1 MKVCSTLKFG
11 LIVWLFASIAQAQ
24 SIDISKFYYRDYL
37 DFGQGYGAFNG
48 ENSGKA
54 NTSNG
59 TTLTGK
65 DGTQVS
71 VPNVP
76 NFSASSNYGSLTSV
90 GRGFAVTANHV
101 SSPESVP
108 ELTKWG
114 LSNYKIANQPISD
127 TSGEIYGTS
136 KPYGRDEKFL
146 RFDKYVVEG
155 QVDMLDIDNTT
166 SQTDKDSEKEKQ
178 NLERLKTELNNF
190 KHTDGNVYLYQAGS
204 GIIKLRGTMDY
215 QGQMNAAQNGETKGG
230 GFGTLDYETIQY
242 ADLVKCQNCAT
253 GDNRG
258 MVFNYKPDLN
268 FNNRITSGDSGSG
281 IYAFNQK
288 TNQWVLL
295 GVVSE
300 SYEHLGLN
308 NAKIS
313 FASNKDLQDYQSKFE
328 QTINLKM
335 TEPNLNKWML
345 SNTTL
350 EYGARGDTPKDSH
363 TLQNNKDIIFSGGG
377 KIEVQSGIY
386 RNNSGY
392 AGGFVFTAD
401 NSATS
406 TKPTRYIFTNKDD
419 KTANIFAGSGLDIG
433 QNVVVEWALR
443 NKSNDSLH
451 KIGKGELI
459 IKTNYTPTN
468 TSENLGTLKIGEGK
482 VTLDTTKKAF
492 ENIYI
497 TSGRGELALKA
508 GKAEALGAEKS
519 TNSASGANLANSYKL
534 AQENTNNMGFYFGTG
549 GGKFDLAGNSLVLN
563 TIAANDSKAIITNSN
578 ASVQSTLEI
587 QGFKYNNNGTKDSTQ
602 KADTII
608 HASFGDNTNG
618 ANGANLNLIYNG
630 DKTLTNRHSEG
641 ANATEES
648 KSNRLDSS
656 LSTKAQNDSTA
667 SNTTQTTKALQG
679 SGASLIFDGHINI
692 QGELKAKDG
701 NIVLQGHP
709 TTHATISDEKIRE
722 QIKNAESGTSAAM
735 PNYMDLSKPSTLNQ
749 PDWDSRNFTIGS
761 GINLTNA
768 TLTVGKAANL
778 NANITADSTSQIN
791 FGGRHFIDSKDGK
804 NVIGSG
810 FSYQQGVESGELNAD
825 ETYKD
830 SSYSGTIKANG
841 TAITSKFANF
851 APNLELKNGAKL
863 NATNLTLNTNSNL
876 NLSGN
881 STAEVGNLIFKGF
894 TNNDFASKFKLN
906 ETSTFSVTQALSFD
920 SSTFDLSNLSNAN
933 SGLKLPTEYNLYAFN
948 GSTITATNEFKNT
961 KENAEFML
969 DKSTFTAANG
979 VSFQSTNLNLNL
991 SNSSTMSINSFKS
1004 TGETSLIIKQGST
1017 LKTTGDMI
1025 FDKATIKLANDKS
1038 NLNANNLTLN
1048 EKSSIILD
1056 DKATLTLENALSS
1069 KDLTLTLKNE
1079 SKFNAKTLTASGVV
1093 NLQGDK
1099 NATLTLDTLTLD
1111 NAQANIN
1118 AKADI
1123 KNLTLNNTKET
1134 AIGENV
1140 SITTLTLKES
1150 TANLQNLNTNSL
1162 KSIDLKSNS
1171 NLYFNELNLNDF
1183 DKNGLNLMSDENSQ
1197 AHIKRLIYDAK
1208 NAQTNGTS
1216 KIPQSNLS
1224 VSELFKLD
1232 NVGKNLGKTQGTEQ
1246 DKLNKDLLTLEFSKN
1261 LELKNGASLDISFA
1275 EAVKKDS
1282 TDLIFDKDYKIFS
1295 ASTLTSSNLNIN
1307 FKNFNG
1313 TSFNETNFFA
1323 TGRLD
1328 NNAFFVQFVREN
1340 PRNFGNLN
1348 PHIKNP
1354 AHSPLLEILL
1364 QHNKNDTSIDK
1375 AVNMSDYTALNQR
1388 LAQID
1393 TSLKTIANADS
1404 AALKTLPLLQ
1414 KQEINARIQQ
1424 NHFTTA
1430 KFALAKITNPAQ
1442 KSDIVP
1448 TLLYLDENER
1458 QNRAWSGAS
1467 ASFFGNGS
1475 DKFSLQSVSI
1485 GYDRKL
1491 FGDEFLLGILASLTN
1506 TQLSSDETSLNPKIY
1521 TLALYSDALFKHGEL
1536 QNELSFSL
1544 LNGDKGFESEN
1555 GSYKSFYGFFES
1567 VYKVQTAF
1575 LPQSI
1580 KPIVLGR
1587 VNLRHFDEFST
1598 ATYKQ
1603 KADDDISVDL
1613 GVGVEWLWQKES
1625 GFYSASFVAERDIY
1639 HSQKERLMSLT
1650 GAQKFVAYETN
1661 EPSFAYQLYLA
1672 GLENFKN
1679 GIYLRYGLSGFVDS
1693 KAYKG
1698 FKADVQVGYRF

>member
-1 MKVCSTLKFG
+1 MKGRVCSVVLKFG
-11 LIVWLFASIAQAQ
+11 LIVWLFASVAQAQ

-101 SSPESVP
+101 SSPESQDD
-108 ELTKWG
+108 LRKWG
-114 LSNYKIANQPISD
+114 LSTYKIANQPIND
-127 TSGEIYGTS
+127 TNGDTIYGVS

-155 QVDMLDIDNTT
+155 QVDLLDIENTT
-166 SQTDKDSEKEKQ
+166 SQSDKDSSDKEKQ
-178 NLERLKTELNNF
+178 NLEKLKTELDNF

-204 GIIKLRGTMDY
+204 GIIKLRGTSDY
-215 QGQMNAAQNGETKGG
+215 QGQINGAQNGETKGG
-230 GFGTLDYETIQY
+230 GFGTLNETALQY
-242 ADLVKCQNCAT
+242 AELVKCENCAT

-258 MVFNYKPDLN
+258 MVFNYNPDSN

-281 IYAFNQK
+281 IYAYDK
-288 TNQWVLL
+288 TKNKWVLL
-295 GVVSE
+295 GVVSQT
-300 SYEHLGLN
+300 YEQLGQN
-308 NAKIS
+308 EAKIS
-313 FASNKDLQDYQSKFE
+313 FVSNKDLQDYQKNFE
-328 QTINLKM
+328 QNINLKM

-345 SNTTL
+345 NNTTL
-350 EYGARGDTPKDSH
+350 EYDARGDTPNGYH
-363 TLQNNKDIIFSGGG
+363 ALQNNKDIIFSGGG
-377 KIEVQSGIY
+377 TIEVQANIY
-386 RNNSGY
+386 RNISGY

-401 NSATS
+401 SSATS
-406 TKPTRYIFTNKDD
+406 AKPTRYIFTNKDN
-419 KTANIFAGSGLDIG
+419 KANIFIGSGLDIG
-433 QNVVVEWALR
+433 QNVVVEWALGTQ
-443 NKSNDSLH
+443 NGDSLH

-459 IKTNYTPTN
+459 IKTQNVDSTK
-468 TSENLGTLKIGEGK
+468 LGTLKIGEGK
-482 VTLDTTKKAF
+482 VTLDTTTKAF
-492 ENIYI
+492 DNIYI

-508 GKAEALGAEKS
+508 GKAEALGAEKNGV
-519 TNSASGANLANSYKL
+519 NSVSGTTSANSYKL
-534 AQENTNNMGFYFGTG
+534 AQDSTDKMGFYFGTG
-549 GGKFDLAGNSLVLN
+549 GGKLDLAGNSLVLN
-563 TIAANDSKAIITNSN
+563 TIAANDSKAIITNSD
-578 ASVQSTLEI
+578 ASTQSTLEI
-587 QGFKYNNNGTKDSTQ
+587 QGLGYGTNGTKTSA

-608 HASFGDNTNG
+608 HASFGEISPSP
-618 ANGANLNLIYNG
+618 AEG
-630 DKTLTNRHSEG
+630 DKG
-641 ANATEES
+641 GG
-648 KSNRLDSS
+648 
-656 LSTKAQNDSTA
+656 
-667 SNTTQTTKALQG
+667 SNTQNSGQANINIKYSGNRTTQNVQNPTLPLAPSAREGESQ
-679 SGASLIFDGHINI
+679 SASLIFDGHINI
-692 QGELKAKDG
+692 KGKLEATNG

-709 TTHATISDEKIRE
+709 TTHATISDKSIRDKI
-722 QIKNAESGTSAAM
+722 QNAEKGTSAAM
-735 PNYMDLSKPSTLNQ
+735 PNYMDLSKPSNLQQ

-761 GINLTNA
+761 GITLTNT
-768 TLTVGKAANL
+768 TLTVGKAAHL
-778 NANITADSTSQIN
+778 KADINADKDSQIN

-810 FSYQQGVESGELNAD
+810 FSYQQGVTSDELKDES
-825 ETYKD
+825 YKD
-830 SSYSGTIKANG
+830 SSYSGTIKAIG
-841 TAITSKFANF
+841 TTITSKFMNF
-851 APNLELKNGAKL
+851 APNLELKSGAKL
-863 NATNLTLNTNSNL
+863 NAKHLTLTQSSTMNLT
-876 NLSGN
+876 N
-881 STAEVGNLIFKGF
+881 STAKVENLIFKGF
-894 TNNDFASKFKLN
+894 QNGNDFSNKFTLDG
-906 ETSTFSVTQALSFD
+906 TSTFSVTQALSFD
-920 SSTFDLSNLSNAN
+920 NSTFDLKNLSNTKT
-933 SGLKLPTEYNLYAFN
+933 GLTLPTEYNLYAFN
-948 GSTITATNEFKNT
+948 GSKITATNEFKNT
-961 KENAEFML
+961 KDNAEFVL
-969 DKSTFTAANG
+969 DGQSTTFNATNAVSFKSAKMSVQNEAEFTADSLKFDAKSTIDLTNSAKFTLTKDL
-979 VSFQSTNLNLNL
+979 QTQDLNLNL
-991 SNSSTMSINSFKS
+991 LNSSTMSAKS
-1004 TGETSLIIKQGST
+1004 LTSNGAST
-1017 LKTTGDMI
+1017 I
-1025 FDKATIKLANDKS
+1025 
-1038 NLNANNLTLN
+1038 NLNNKAELTLTD
-1048 EKSSIILD
+1048 IL
-1056 DKATLTLENALSS
+1056 TS

-1079 SKFNAKTLTASGVV
+1079 SKFTANTLTASGVV
-1093 NLQGDK
+1093 KLQGDK

-1111 NAQANIN
+1111 NAQANIS

-1140 SITTLTLKES
+1140 SITTLNLNQS
-1150 TANLQNLNTNSL
+1150 NANLKLLNGQIPKTINLNTQSNLYLNELNLNTNSITL
-1162 KSIDLKSNS
+1162 T
-1171 NLYFNELNLNDF
+1171 
-1183 DKNGLNLMSDENSQ
+1183 SDDSSK
-1197 AHIKRLIYDAK
+1197 AHIQRLIYDAK
-1208 NAQTNGTS
+1208 STQNGAKTA
-1216 KIPQSNLS
+1216 PQSNLS

-1232 NVGKNLGKTQGTEQ
+1232 NVGTNLGTNSEQ
-1246 DKLNKDLLTLEFSKN
+1246 DRLNKDLLALEFGKTLTLQSSATLEVN
-1261 LELKNGASLDISFA
+1261 FA
-1275 EAVKKDS
+1275 E
-1282 TDLIFDKDYKIFS
+1282 LIKHNNSNLQFDKSYTIFS
-1295 ASTLTSSNLNIN
+1295 AKDLSYNDFSNIKLN
-1307 FKNFNG
+1307 FFGTNG
-1313 TSFNETNFFA
+1313 DKLFA
-1323 TGRLD
+1323 TGKFQD
-1328 NNAFFVQFVREN
+1328 NAFLVEFRRDD

-1354 AHSPLLEILL
+1354 AHLPLLEILL
-1364 QHNKNDTSIDK
+1364 QHNKNDESIEK
-1375 AVNMSDYTALNQR
+1375 VVNSGDYTALNQR

-1404 AALKTLPLLQ
+1404 AALKTLSLLQ

-1424 NHFTTA
+1424 NRFTTA

-1458 QNRAWSGAS
+1458 QNRVWSGAS

-1521 TLALYSDALFKHGEL
+1521 TLALYSDALFRQGEL

-1567 VYKVQTAF
+1567 IYKVQTAF

-1613 GVGVEWLWQKES
+1613 GVGVEWLWQRES

-1672 GLENFKN
+1672 GLESFKN

>member
-1 MKVCSTLKFG
+1 MKGRVCSVVLKFG
-11 LIVWLFASIAQAQ
+11 LIVWLFASVAQAQ

-101 SSPESVP
+101 SSPESQDD
-108 ELTKWG
+108 LRKWG
-114 LSNYKIANQPISD
+114 LSTYKIANQPIND
-127 TSGEIYGTS
+127 TNGDTIYGVS

-155 QVDMLDIDNTT
+155 QVDLLDIENTT
-166 SQTDKDSEKEKQ
+166 SQSDKDSSDKEKQ
-178 NLERLKTELNNF
+178 NLEKLKTELDNF

-204 GIIKLRGTMDY
+204 GIIKLRGTSDY
-215 QGQMNAAQNGETKGG
+215 QGQINGAQNGETKGG
-230 GFGTLDYETIQY
+230 GFGTLNETALQY
-242 ADLVKCQNCAT
+242 AELVKCENCAT

-258 MVFNYKPDLN
+258 MVFNYNPDSN

-281 IYAFNQK
+281 IYAYDK
-288 TNQWVLL
+288 TKNKWVLL
-295 GVVSE
+295 GVVSQT
-300 SYEHLGLN
+300 YEQLGQN
-308 NAKIS
+308 EAKIS
-313 FASNKDLQDYQSKFE
+313 FVSNKDLQDYQKNFE
-328 QTINLKM
+328 QNINLKM

-345 SNTTL
+345 NNTTL
-350 EYGARGDTPKDSH
+350 EYDARGDTPNGYH
-363 TLQNNKDIIFSGGG
+363 ALQNNKDIIFSGGG
-377 KIEVQSGIY
+377 TIEVQANIY
-386 RNNSGY
+386 RNISGY

-401 NSATS
+401 SSATS
-406 TKPTRYIFTNKDD
+406 AKPTRYIFTNKDN
-419 KTANIFAGSGLDIG
+419 KANIFIGSGLDIG
-433 QNVVVEWALR
+433 QNVVVEWALGTQ
-443 NKSNDSLH
+443 NGDSLH

-459 IKTNYTPTN
+459 IKTQNVDSTK
-468 TSENLGTLKIGEGK
+468 LGTLKIGEGK
-482 VTLDTTKKAF
+482 VTLDTTTKAF
-492 ENIYI
+492 DNIYI

-508 GKAEALGAEKS
+508 GKAEALGAEKNGV
-519 TNSASGANLANSYKL
+519 NSVSGTTSANSYKL
-534 AQENTNNMGFYFGTG
+534 AQDSTDKMGFYFGTG
-549 GGKFDLAGNSLVLN
+549 GGKLDLAGNSLVLN
-563 TIAANDSKAIITNSN
+563 TIAANDSKAIITNSD
-578 ASVQSTLEI
+578 ASTQSTLEI
-587 QGFKYNNNGTKDSTQ
+587 QGLGYGTNGTKTSA

-608 HASFGDNTNG
+608 HASFGEISPSP
-618 ANGANLNLIYNG
+618 AEG
-630 DKTLTNRHSEG
+630 DKG
-641 ANATEES
+641 GG
-648 KSNRLDSS
+648 
-656 LSTKAQNDSTA
+656 
-667 SNTTQTTKALQG
+667 SNTQNSGQANINIKYSGNRTTQNVQNPTLPLAPSAREGESQ
-679 SGASLIFDGHINI
+679 SASLIFDGHINI
-692 QGELKAKDG
+692 QGELKAENG

-709 TTHATISDEKIRE
+709 TTHATISDKSIRDKI
-722 QIKNAESGTSAAM
+722 QSAENGTQKGM

-761 GINLTNA
+761 GITLANA

-778 NANITADSTSQIN
+778 TADITADNTSQIN
-791 FGGRHFIDSKDGK
+791 FGGKHFIDERDGT
-804 NVIGSG
+804 NVRGSG
-810 FSYQQGVESGELNAD
+810 FSYYQLVTSGELGDN
-825 ETYKD
+825 ELYKD
-830 SSYSGTIKANG
+830 SSYSGTIKAEG
-841 TAITSKFANF
+841 TKITSKFMNF
-851 APNLELKNGAKL
+851 APNLTLTNGANLDAKY
-863 NATNLTLNTNSNL
+863 LTLTQSSTMNFTDSSATIDNL
-876 NLSGN
+876 VFQGVSDLNKITL
-881 STAEVGNLIFKGF
+881 KG
-894 TNNDFASKFKLN
+894 TSKFEVK
-906 ETSTFSVTQALSFD
+906 ESFTFYN
-920 SSTFDLSNLSNAN
+920 STFDLDTLKTTTINNLT
-933 SGLKLPTEYNLYAFN
+933 LPTEYNLYAFN
-948 GSTITATNEFKNT
+948 GSKITATNEFKNT
-961 KENAEFML
+961 KDNAEFVL
-969 DKSTFTAANG
+969 DGQSTTFNATNAVSFKSAKMSVQNEAEFTADSLKFDAKSTIDLTNSAKFTLTKDL
-979 VSFQSTNLNLNL
+979 QTQDLNLNL
-991 SNSSTMSINSFKS
+991 LNSSTMSAKLLTSNGAS
-1004 TGETSLIIKQGST
+1004 TI
-1017 LKTTGDMI
+1017 
-1025 FDKATIKLANDKS
+1025 
-1038 NLNANNLTLN
+1038 NLNNKAELTLTD
-1048 EKSSIILD
+1048 IL
-1056 DKATLTLENALSS
+1056 TS

-1079 SKFNAKTLTASGVV
+1079 SKFTANTLTASGVV
-1093 NLQGDK
+1093 KLQGDK

-1111 NAQANIN
+1111 NAQANIS

-1140 SITTLTLKES
+1140 SITTLNLNQS
-1150 TANLQNLNTNSL
+1150 NANLKLLNGQIPKTINLNTQSNLYLNELNLNTNSITL
-1162 KSIDLKSNS
+1162 T
-1171 NLYFNELNLNDF
+1171 
-1183 DKNGLNLMSDENSQ
+1183 SDDSSK
-1197 AHIKRLIYDAK
+1197 AHIQRLIYDAK
-1208 NAQTNGTS
+1208 STQNGAKTA
-1216 KIPQSNLS
+1216 PQSNLS

-1232 NVGKNLGKTQGTEQ
+1232 NVGTNLGTNSEQ
-1246 DKLNKDLLTLEFSKN
+1246 DRLNKDLLALEFGKTLTLQSSATLEVN
-1261 LELKNGASLDISFA
+1261 FA
-1275 EAVKKDS
+1275 E
-1282 TDLIFDKDYKIFS
+1282 LIKHNNSNLQFDKSYTIFS
-1295 ASTLTSSNLNIN
+1295 AKDLSYNDFSNIKLN
-1307 FKNFNG
+1307 FFGTNG
-1313 TSFNETNFFA
+1313 DKLFA
-1323 TGRLD
+1323 TGKFQD
-1328 NNAFFVQFVREN
+1328 NAFLVEFRRDD

-1354 AHSPLLEILL
+1354 AHLPLLEILL
-1364 QHNKNDTSIDK
+1364 QHNKNDESIEK
-1375 AVNMSDYTALNQR
+1375 VVNSGDYTALNQR

-1404 AALKTLPLLQ
+1404 AALKTLSLLQ

-1424 NHFTTA
+1424 NRFTTA

-1458 QNRAWSGAS
+1458 QNRVWSGAS

-1521 TLALYSDALFKHGEL
+1521 TLALYSDALFRQGEL

-1613 GVGVEWLWQKES
+1613 GVGVEWLWQRES

-1672 GLENFKN
+1672 GLESFKN

>member
-11 LIVWLFASIAQAQ
+11 LIVWLFASVAQAQ

-37 DFGQGYGAFNG
+37 DFGQNKGAFSGNG
-48 ENSGKA
+48 S
-54 NTSNG
+54 
-59 TTLTGK
+59 TTITGK
-65 DGTQVS
+65 DGTKFTIPQT
-71 VPNVP
+71 P
-76 NFSASSNYGSLTSV
+76 NFSASSNNGNLAAV

-101 SSPESVP
+101 VNFTPDYDTRGTYRTFGLTSYTIAKENAGEDIIYSV
-108 ELTKWG
+108 
-114 LSNYKIANQPISD
+114 
-127 TSGEIYGTS
+127 S
-136 KPYGRDEKFL
+136 KPYGRDEKFT

-155 QVDMLDIDNTT
+155 QVDMLDFTNSIDKADTA
-166 SQTDKDSEKEKQ
+166 KESE
-178 NLERLKTELNNF
+178 NINNF
-190 KHTDGNVYLYQAGS
+190 KNELKNFTDSEGNVYLYQAGS
-204 GIIKLRGTMDY
+204 GIITLRNGYDTLDSSIKR
-215 QGQMNAAQNGETKGG
+215 NENGETKGG
-230 GFGTLDYETIQY
+230 GFGTLKQESIAYEK
-242 ADLVKCQNCAT
+242 LVHCPSKEGCS
-253 GDNRG
+253 NRDVYG
-258 MVFNYKPDLN
+258 MYFNYIPNSD

-281 IYAFNQK
+281 IYAYDK
-288 TNQWVLL
+288 TNKKWVLL
-295 GVVSE
+295 GVTSQSQDGKNMAYV
-300 SYEHLGLN
+300 
-308 NAKIS
+308 A
-313 FASNKDLQDYQSKFE
+313 AVSNKDLQDYQKNFE
-328 QTINLKM
+328 QKINLKM

-345 SNTTL
+345 GNTTL
-350 EYGARGDTPKDSH
+350 EYDKRGDTPNGYH

-563 TIAANDSKAIITNSN
+563 TIAANDSKAIITNSSGTAVN
-578 ASVQSTLEI
+578 LEI
-587 QGFKYNNNGTKDSTQ
+587 EGLGYDTNGKKMTN

-608 HASFGDNTNG
+608 HASFGEISPSP
-618 ANGANLNLIYNG
+618 AEG
-630 DKTLTNRHSEG
+630 DKGGGL
-641 ANATEES
+641 
-648 KSNRLDSS
+648 
-656 LSTKAQNDSTA
+656 KAQNSGQA
-667 SNTTQTTKALQG
+667 NINIKYSGNRTTQNVQNPTLPLTPSAREGESQ
-679 SGASLIFDGHINI
+679 SASLIFDGHINI
-692 QGELKAKDG
+692 KGKLEAKDG

-709 TTHATISDEKIRE
+709 TTHATISEASIRDK
-722 QIKNAESGTSAAM
+722 IKNAESGTSAAM
-735 PNYMDLSKPSTLNQ
+735 PNYMDLSKPSNLNQ
-749 PDWDSRNFTIGS
+749 PDWDSRNFNIKQ
-761 GINLTNA
+761 GISLTNA
-768 TLTVGKAANL
+768 TLMVGKAANVTADI
-778 NANITADSTSQIN
+778 NADSTSQIN

-810 FSYQQGVESGELNAD
+810 FSYQQGVTSDELKDES
-825 ETYKD
+825 YKD
-830 SSYSGTIKANG
+830 SSYNGTIKADG
-841 TAITSKFANF
+841 TKITSKFMNF
-851 APNLELKNGAKL
+851 APNLTLTNGANLDAKYL
-863 NATNLTLNTNSNL
+863 TLTQSSTMNLTK
-876 NLSGN
+876 
-881 STAEVGNLIFKGF
+881 STAKVENLIFKDF
-894 TNNDFASKFKLN
+894 TNDNFTSKFTLEN
-906 ETSTFSVTQALSFD
+906 GSTFSVTQALSFD
-920 SSTFDLSNLSNAN
+920 KSTFNLDN
-933 SGLKLPTEYNLYAFN
+933 LKTTNNITLPQEYNLYAFN
-948 GSTITATNEFKNT
+948 GSKITATNEFKNT
-961 KENAEFML
+961 KENAEFVL
-969 DKSTFTAANG
+969 DNKSTFNATNA
-979 VSFQSTNLNLNL
+979 VSFQSAKMSVQNEAKFTANNLKFDAKSTIDLTNNAKFELTNGLETQGLNLNL
-991 SNSSTMSINSFKS
+991 LNSSTLNAKTLTSNGAS
-1004 TGETSLIIKQGST
+1004 TI
-1017 LKTTGDMI
+1017 
-1025 FDKATIKLANDKS
+1025 
-1038 NLNANNLTLN
+1038 NLNNKAELTLTDIFTSEN
-1048 EKSSIILD
+1048 L
-1056 DKATLTLENALSS
+1056 TLTLEN
-1069 KDLTLTLKNE
+1069 E
-1079 SKFNAKTLTASGVV
+1079 SKFTANTLNASGVV

-1099 NATLTLDTLTLD
+1099 NATLNLTTLNLNQASTANLNGVTSTIGTLNLTKTS
-1111 NAQANIN
+1111 QAN
-1118 AKADI
+1118 
-1123 KNLTLNNTKET
+1123 
-1134 AIGENV
+1134 IGENV

-1150 TANLQNLNTNSL
+1150 TANLQ
-1162 KSIDLKSNS
+1162 DLKTNLPQSITLNEKS
-1171 NLYFNELNLNDF
+1171 NLYFNELNLNT
-1183 DKNGLNLMSDENSQ
+1183 KSLTLTSDDSSK
-1197 AHIKRLIYDAK
+1197 AHIKNLIYDA
-1208 NAQTNGTS
+1208 TNGT
-1216 KIPQSNLS
+1216 KTAPNSNLA
-1224 VSELFKLD
+1224 VSEKFELK
-1232 NVGKNLGKTQGTEQ
+1232 NVGYNLGQNTQGAPSTPNAE
-1246 DKLNKDLLTLEFSKN
+1246 KDLFTLEFSKN
-1261 LELKNGASLDISFA
+1261 FTLESSATLEVNFA
-1275 EAVKKDS
+1275 E
-1282 TDLIFDKDYKIFS
+1282 LIKENNNKLKFGDYYTIFS
-1295 ASTLTSSNLNIN
+1295 AKTLACNGNISLNFAQGTNL
-1307 FKNFNG
+1307 FAEGFCDSGKN
-1313 TSFNETNFFA
+1313 SFLVKF
-1323 TGRLD
+1323 RRD
-1328 NNAFFVQFVREN
+1328 D

-1348 PHIKNP
+1348 PHIKNS
-1354 AHSPLLEILL
+1354 AHLPLLEILL
-1364 QHNKNDTSIDK
+1364 QHNKNDESIEK
-1375 AVNMSDYTALNQR
+1375 VVNSGDYSALNQR

-1404 AALKTLPLLQ
+1404 GALKTLPLLQ

-1424 NHFTTA
+1424 NRFTTA

-1521 TLALYSDALFKHGEL
+1521 TLALYSDALFRQGEL

>member
-37 DFGQGYGAFNG
+37 DFGQNKGAFSGNG
-48 ENSGKA
+48 S
-54 NTSNG
+54 
-59 TTLTGK
+59 TTITGK
-65 DGTQVS
+65 DGAQVS

-166 SQTDKDSEKEKQ
+166 SQNDKDSEKEKQ
-178 NLERLKTELNNF
+178 NLEKLKTELKNF

-204 GIIKLRGTMDY
+204 GIIKLRGTSDY
-215 QGQMNAAQNGETKGG
+215 QGQINAAQNGETKGG
-230 GFGTLDYETIQY
+230 GFGTLDYGAIQY

-258 MVFNYKPDLN
+258 MVFNYKPDSN

-308 NAKIS
+308 DAKIS

-335 TEPNLNKWML
+335 TEPNAIKWILNG
-345 SNTTL
+345 TTL
-350 EYGARGDTPKDSH
+350 KFESRGDTPKQTH

-377 KIEVQSGIY
+377 TIEVQSGIY

-392 AGGFVFTAD
+392 AGGFVFEAE
-401 NSATS
+401 NSAS
-406 TKPTRYIFTNKDD
+406 AKNPTKYIFTNKDD
-419 KTANIFAGSGLDIG
+419 KTANIFAGSGLDIE

-459 IKTNYTPTN
+459 VKTNYTPD
-468 TSENLGTLKIGEGK
+468 TSKNENLGTLKIGEGK
-482 VTLDTTKKAF
+482 VTLDTTTKAF

-508 GKAEALGAEKS
+508 GKAQALGAEINGA
-519 TNSASGANLANSYKL
+519 NSANGANSYTLSQNKNS
-534 AQENTNNMGFYFGTG
+534 EMGFYFGTG

-563 TIAANDSKAIITNSN
+563 TIAANDSKAIITNSD
-578 ASVQSTLEI
+578 ASTQSTLEI
-587 QGFKYNNNGTKDSTQ
+587 QGFGYTNNAKTDK

-608 HASFGDNTNG
+608 HASFGEISPSL
-618 ANGANLNLIYNG
+618 AEG
-630 DKTLTNRHSEG
+630 DKGGGSNTQNSGQANINIKYSGNRTTQNVQ
-641 ANATEES
+641 NATLPLAPSAREGES
-648 KSNRLDSS
+648 QS
-656 LSTKAQNDSTA
+656 
-667 SNTTQTTKALQG
+667 
-679 SGASLIFDGHINI
+679 ASLIFDGHINI
-692 QGELKAKDG
+692 QGALEATNG

-709 TTHATISDEKIRE
+709 TTHATISDDKIRE
-722 QIKNAESGTSAAM
+722 QIQNAEKGTSAAM
-735 PNYMDLSKPSTLNQ
+735 PDYMDLSKPSTLNQ
-749 PDWDSRNFTIGS
+749 PDWDSRNFTIGG

-778 NANITADSTSQIN
+778 KADINADSTSQIN

-810 FSYQQGVESGELNAD
+810 FSYQQGVESGELLG

-830 SSYSGTIKANG
+830 SSYNGTIKADG
-841 TAITSKFANF
+841 TKITSQFFNF
-851 APNLELKNGAKL
+851 TPNLELSNNASLK
-863 NATNLTLNTNSNL
+863 ATNLTLNSTNTL
-876 NLSGN
+876 NLSEN
-881 STAEVGNLIFKGF
+881 SSATIDNLIFKGVSDLSKIKL
-894 TNNDFASKFKLN
+894 NDSSKFEVK
-906 ETSTFSVTQALSFD
+906 ESFTFD
-920 SSTFDLSNLSNAN
+920 KSTFDLSKLS
-933 SGLKLPTEYNLYAFN
+933 STTSLKLPTEYNLYAFN
-948 GSTITATNEFKNT
+948 GSKITATNFTNS
-961 KENAEFML
+961 KENAQFIVQN
-969 DKSTFTAANG
+969 SSFTADKITFEKNAFMTLDNKGTLTLTNG
-979 VSFQSTNLNLNL
+979 LQSANLNLNL
-991 SNSSTMSINSFKS
+991 SNSSTF
-1004 TGETSLIIKQGST
+1004 
-1017 LKTTGDMI
+1017 TGDIVSTEKMNLNL
-1025 FDKATIKLANDKS
+1025 DKASKLNAKSLTSKGASTINLNDK
-1038 NLNANNLTLN
+1038 AELTLTD
-1048 EKSSIILD
+1048 IL
-1056 DKATLTLENALSS
+1056 TS
-1069 KDLTLTLKNE
+1069 KDLTLTLENE
-1079 SKFNAKTLTASGVV
+1079 SKFTAKTLTASGIV
-1093 NLQGDK
+1093 NLKGDK
-1099 NATLTLDTLTLD
+1099 NATLALETLNLDGVSTANLGGVTSTIGTLNLTKTS
-1111 NAQANIN
+1111 QAN
-1118 AKADI
+1118 
-1123 KNLTLNNTKET
+1123 
-1134 AIGENV
+1134 IGENV
-1140 SITTLTLKES
+1140 SITTLKLTDS
-1150 TANLQNLNTNSL
+1150 TANLQNLNTNL
-1162 KSIDLKSNS
+1162 PQSITLNEKS
-1171 NLYFNELNLNDF
+1171 NLYFNELNLNTS
-1183 DKNGLNLMSDENSQ
+1183 NITLTSDTTSQ
-1197 AHIKRLIYDAK
+1197 AHIKRLIYDTTK
-1208 NAQTNGTS
+1208 AQANGTS

-1232 NVGKNLGKTQGTEQ
+1232 NVGKNLGTTTGTEQ

-1261 LELKNGASLDISFA
+1261 LELKNGAKLEVSFA
-1275 EAVKKDS
+1275 DIVKKDNDS
-1282 TDLIFDKDYKIFS
+1282 LQFNQNYTIFT
-1295 ASTLTSSNLNIN
+1295 ATSLFYDENLDIKLNLA
-1307 FKNFNG
+1307 G
-1313 TSFNETNFFA
+1313 SESNFFA
-1323 TGRLD
+1323 TGKFQD
-1328 NNAFFVQFVREN
+1328 NAFLVEFRRDD

-1364 QHNKNDTSIDK
+1364 QHNKNDESIDK
-1375 AVNMSDYTALNQR
+1375 AVNMSDYSALNQR

-1424 NHFTTA
+1424 NRFTTA

-1458 QNRAWSGAS
+1458 QNRVWSGAS

-1521 TLALYSDALFKHGEL
+1521 TLALYSDALFRHGEL

>member
-11 LIVWLFASIAQAQ
+11 LIVLLFASVAQAQ

-37 DFGQGYGAFNG
+37 DFGQNKGAFSGNG
-48 ENSGKA
+48 S
-54 NTSNG
+54 
-59 TTLTGK
+59 TTITGK

-146 RFDKYVVEG
+146 RFDKYIVEG
-155 QVDMLDIDNTT
+155 QVDMLDIENTT
-166 SQTDKDSEKEKQ
+166 SQSDKDGEKERQ

-204 GIIKLRGTMDY
+204 GIIKLRGTSDY

-230 GFGTLDYETIQY
+230 GFGTLDYGAIQY

-258 MVFNYKPDLN
+258 MVFNYKPDSN

-308 NAKIS
+308 DAKIS

-335 TEPNLNKWML
+335 TEPNAIKWILNG
-345 SNTTL
+345 TTL
-350 EYGARGDTPKDSH
+350 KFESRGDTPKDSH
-363 TLQNNKDIIFSGGG
+363 TLQNNKDIIFKGGG
-377 KIEVQSGIY
+377 TIEVQSGIY

-406 TKPTRYIFTNKDD
+406 ANPTRYIFTNKDD
-419 KTANIFAGSGLDIG
+419 KANIFAGSGLDIG
-433 QNVVVEWALR
+433 QNVLVEWALR

-459 IKTNYTPTN
+459 VKTDYTPDIN
-468 TSENLGTLKIGEGK
+468 KNENLGTLKIGEGK
-482 VTLDTTKKAF
+482 VTLDTNKKAF
-492 ENIYI
+492 DNIYI
-497 TSGRGELALKA
+497 TSGRGELALKQ
-508 GKAEALGAEKS
+508 AEALGATKNA
-519 TNSASGANLANSYKL
+519 NSASSTTLANSYTL
-534 AQENTNNMGFYFGTG
+534 AQESTDKMGFYFGKG

-563 TIAANDSKAIITNSN
+563 TIAANDSKAIITNS
-578 ASVQSTLEI
+578 STGEAVNLEI
-587 QGFKYNNNGTKDSTQ
+587 EGFGYGADNKKTTN

-608 HASFGDNTNG
+608 HASIGDNT
-618 ANGANLNLIYNG
+618 NGANLNLIYNG
-630 DKTLTNRHSEG
+630 NKTAVNSH
-641 ANATEES
+641 
-648 KSNRLDSS
+648 SS

-667 SNTTQTTKALQG
+667 S
-679 SGASLIFDGHINI
+679 LIFDGHINI
-692 QGELKAKDG
+692 KGELKAENA

-709 TTHATISDEKIRE
+709 TTHATISDTTIANKV
-722 QIKNAESGTSAAM
+722 QSAESGTSAAM

-749 PDWDSRNFTIGS
+749 PDWDNRTFKFGNIDLKSS
-761 GINLTNA
+761 NLTLGRNSY
-768 TLTVGKAANL
+768 LESD
-778 NANITADSTSQIN
+778 ITADSSSTIK
-791 FGGRHFIDSKDGK
+791 FGGSVKHFIDNKDGK
-804 NVIGSG
+804 NVTGSG
-810 FSYQQGVESGELNAD
+810 FSYQQEVKSGDLSGEALKGAN
-825 ETYKD
+825 ETISYKGKITATG
-830 SSYSGTIKANG
+830 GTIESHILNFNAN
-841 TAITSKFANF
+841 
-851 APNLELKNGAKL
+851 LDLKNGAKL

-881 STAEVGNLIFKGF
+881 STAEVENLIFQGF
-894 TNNDFASKFKLN
+894 QNGDNFSNKFQL
-906 ETSTFSVTQALSFD
+906 ESGSTFSVTQALSFD
-920 SSTFDLSNLSNAN
+920 KSTFDLSKLSSTA
-933 SGLKLPTEYNLYAFN
+933 SLTLPTAYNLYAFN
-948 GSTITATNEFKNT
+948 GSQITAKDFQNT
-961 KENAEFML
+961 KGNAKFML
-969 DKSTFTAANG
+969 DNSTFTADKITFEKNAFMALDNKG
-979 VSFQSTNLNLNL
+979 KLTLTGDLQTQSLNLNL
-991 SNSSTMSINSFKS
+991 LNSSTLNAKTLTS
-1004 TGETSLIIKQGST
+1004 TGAST
-1017 LKTTGDMI
+1017 INLN
-1025 FDKATIKLANDKS
+1025 DKAE
-1038 NLNANNLTLN
+1038 LTLM
-1048 EKSSIILD
+1048 EIL
-1056 DKATLTLENALSS
+1056 TS
-1069 KDLTLTLKNE
+1069 KDLTLTLSNA
-1079 SKFNAKTLTASGVV
+1079 SKFTAQTLTASGIV
-1093 NLQGDK
+1093 NLKGDK
-1099 NATLTLDTLTLD
+1099 NATLNLTTLNLNQASTANLNGVTSTIGTLNLTKTS
-1111 NAQANIN
+1111 QAN
-1118 AKADI
+1118 
-1123 KNLTLNNTKET
+1123 
-1134 AIGENV
+1134 IGENV
-1140 SITTLTLKES
+1140 SITTLKLTDS

-1171 NLYFNELNLNDF
+1171 NLHFNELNLNEF
-1183 DKNGLNLMSDENSQ
+1183 KANLTSDDSSK
-1197 AHIKRLIYDAK
+1197 AHIQKLIYDTTK
-1208 NAQTNGTS
+1208 AQANSANITP
-1216 KIPQSNLS
+1216 PQSNLS

-1232 NVGKNLGKTQGTEQ
+1232 NVGTNLGTTQGTQNTPNVE
-1246 DKLNKDLLTLEFSKN
+1246 KDLLTLEFSKN
-1261 LELKNGASLDISFA
+1261 LELKDGAKLDISFA
-1275 EAVKKDS
+1275 DKVTKNNENLLFNQNYTIFTAGS
-1282 TDLIFDKDYKIFS
+1282 LIYGD
-1295 ASTLTSSNLNIN
+1295 NLDIKLNLA
-1307 FKNFNG
+1307 G
-1313 TSFNETNFFA
+1313 SESNFFA
-1323 TGRLD
+1323 TGKFQG
-1328 NNAFFVQFVREN
+1328 NAFLVEFRRDD

-1348 PHIKNP
+1348 PHIQNP
-1354 AHSPLLEILL
+1354 TYSPLLEILL
-1364 QHNKNDTSIDK
+1364 QHNKNDASIDK

-1424 NHFTTA
+1424 NRFTTA

-1458 QNRAWSGAS
+1458 QNRVWSGAS

-1521 TLALYSDALFKHGEL
+1521 TLALYSDALFRHGEL

-1613 GVGVEWLWQKES
+1613 GVGVEWLWQRES

>member
-11 LIVWLFASIAQAQ
+11 LIVLLFASVAQAQ

-76 NFSASSNYGSLTSV
+76 NFSASSRNGSLTAV

-101 SSPESVP
+101 VNFTPEYDKLGTYRTFGLTNYTIAKEDAGESTIYSV
-108 ELTKWG
+108 
-114 LSNYKIANQPISD
+114 
-127 TSGEIYGTS
+127 S
-136 KPYGRDEKFL
+136 KPYGRDEKFT

-155 QVDMLDIDNTT
+155 QVDMLDFTNSIEN
-166 SQTDKDSEKEKQ
+166 QNPEQEKINLNAFNGQLNALKNEKG
-178 NLERLKTELNNF
+178 EL
-190 KHTDGNVYLYQAGS
+190 YLYQAGS
-204 GIIKLRGTMDY
+204 GTIILRDGYTTLDDSI
-215 QGQMNAAQNGETKGG
+215 NRNENGETKGG
-230 GFGTLDYETIQY
+230 GFGTLVKDSATYES
-242 ADLVKCQNCAT
+242 LVLPNKFCNSETQNCSV
-253 GDNRG
+253 RG
-258 MVFNYKPDLN
+258 IMFKYASNLE

-281 IYAFNQK
+281 IYAYDD
-288 TNQWVLL
+288 TNKKWVLL
-295 GVVSE
+295 GVVSQ
-300 SYEHLGLN
+300 STSSN
-308 NAKIS
+308 VANIA
-313 FASNKDLQDYQSKFE
+313 AVSNKDLQDYQSKFE
-328 QTINLKM
+328 QKIDLKM
-335 TEPNLNKWML
+335 TEPNAIKWILNG
-345 SNTTL
+345 TTL
-350 EYGARGDTPKDSH
+350 KFESRGDTPQQTY
-363 TLQNNKDIIFSGGG
+363 TLEANKDIIFRGGG
-377 KIEVQSGIY
+377 TIKVQGNIY
-386 RNNSGY
+386 RNISGQ
-392 AGGFVFTAD
+392 AGGFVFEKAD
-401 NSATS
+401 TE
-406 TKPTRYIFTNKDD
+406 TRYIFTNDKDYFF
-419 KTANIFAGSGLDIG
+419 KGSGLDIG
-433 QNVVVEWALR
+433 EKVKVEWALGT
-443 NKSNDSLH
+443 KKDDSLH

-459 IKTNYTPTN
+459 ITTKN
-468 TSENLGTLKIGEGK
+468 TETTGLGTLKIGEGK
-482 VTLDTTKKAF
+482 VTLNTDTKAF
-492 ENIYI
+492 DNIYI
-497 TSGRGELALKA
+497 TSGRGELALVK
-508 GKAEALGAEKS
+508 GRAEALGAEKNGA
-519 TNSASGANLANSYKL
+519 NSVSGATSATSYTL
-534 AQENTNNMGFYFGTG
+534 AQESTNNMGFYFGKG

-563 TIAANDSKAIITNSN
+563 TIAANDSKAIITNSDTGQAVN
-578 ASVQSTLEI
+578 LEI
-587 QGFKYNNNGTKDSTQ
+587 QGYGYKENGEKDSTK
-602 KADTII
+602 KANTII
-608 HASFGDNTNG
+608 HASIGDN
-618 ANGANLNLIYNG
+618 ANSANLNLIYTGN
-630 DKTLTNRHSEG
+630 KTPTNSHSERS
-641 ANATEES
+641 EES
-648 KSNRLDSS
+648 TRSNLVDSS
-656 LSTKAQNDSTA
+656 LSTKAQND
-667 SNTTQTTKALQG
+667 NT
-679 SGASLIFDGHINI
+679 ASLIFDGHINI
-692 QGELKAKDG
+692 KGELKATNA

-709 TTHATISDEKIRE
+709 TTHATISDGTIRE
-722 QIKNAESGTSAAM
+722 QIKKAESGTSQKM
-735 PNYMDLSKPSTLNQ
+735 PDYMDLSKPSTLNQ
-749 PDWDSRNFTIGS
+749 PDWDSRNFTIGG

-778 NANITADSTSQIN
+778 KADITADTTSQIN
-791 FGGRHFIDSKDGK
+791 FGGKHFIDSKDGK

-810 FSYQQGVESGELNAD
+810 FSYQQGVESGELLG

-830 SSYSGTIKANG
+830 SSFVGKITADGT
-841 TAITSKFANF
+841 TITSQFFDF

-863 NATNLTLNTNSNL
+863 NATNLTLNTNSKL
-876 NLSGN
+876 NLSGK
-881 STAEVGNLIFKGF
+881 SSAQIDNLIIKELSNLNGKI
-894 TNNDFASKFKLN
+894 TLSDSSKFEVK
-906 ETSTFSVTQALSFD
+906 ESFTFD
-920 SSTFDLSNLSNAN
+920 NSTFDLSKLSSVN
-933 SGLKLPTEYNLYAFN
+933 SGLMLPTEYNLYAFN
-948 GSTITATNEFKNT
+948 GSTITTTNEFKNT
-961 KENAEFML
+961 KENAQFIVQNSSFTADKITFEKNAFMTL
-969 DKSTFTAANG
+969 DKGNLTLKNNL
-979 VSFQSTNLNLNL
+979 QSANLNLNL
-991 SNSSTMSINSFKS
+991 SNSSAFTGDIVSTEKINLNLDKASTLNAKSLTS
-1004 TGETSLIIKQGST
+1004 TGAST
-1017 LKTTGDMI
+1017 I
-1025 FDKATIKLANDKS
+1025 
-1038 NLNANNLTLN
+1038 NLNDN
-1048 EKSSIILD
+1048 
-1056 DKATLTLENALSS
+1056 ATLTLENALSS
-1069 KDLTLTLKNE
+1069 KDLTLTLTNE

-1093 NLQGDK
+1093 KLQGDK
-1099 NATLTLDTLTLD
+1099 NATLKLETLKLDGVSTANLGGVTSTINTLNLTKTS
-1111 NAQANIN
+1111 QAN
-1118 AKADI
+1118 
-1123 KNLTLNNTKET
+1123 
-1134 AIGENV
+1134 IGENV
-1140 SITTLTLKES
+1140 DFTTLNLNQS
-1150 TANLQNLNTNSL
+1150 NANLELLNGQIPKTIDLKTQSNLYLNELNLNTNS
-1162 KSIDLKSNS
+1162 I
-1171 NLYFNELNLNDF
+1171 NLT
-1183 DKNGLNLMSDENSQ
+1183 SDTTSQ
-1197 AHIKRLIYDAK
+1197 AHIKRLIYDAT
-1208 NAQTNGTS
+1208 NAQNGT
-1216 KIPQSNLS
+1216 KTAPQSNLI
-1224 VSELFKLD
+1224 VSEKFELK
-1232 NVGKNLGKTQGTEQ
+1232 NVGQNLSTTTGAQNTLGAQGTPNAEK
-1246 DKLNKDLLTLEFSKN
+1246 DKLEKDLFTLEFSKN
-1261 LELKNGASLDISFA
+1261 LELKNGAKLDISFA
-1275 EAVKKDS
+1275 DKVTKDNQN
-1282 TDLIFDKDYKIFS
+1282 LIFDKDYKIFS
-1295 ASTLTSSNLNIN
+1295 ASTLTGSNLNIN
-1307 FKNFNG
+1307 FTKSNG
-1313 TSFNETNFFA
+1313 ASFNETDFYA

-1340 PRNFGNLN
+1340 PRNFSKLN
-1348 PHIKNP
+1348 PYINP
-1354 AHSPLLEILL
+1354 THSPLLEILL

-1375 AVNMSDYTALNQR
+1375 AINMSDYSTLNQR

-1424 NHFTTA
+1424 NRFTTA

-1458 QNRAWSGAS
+1458 QNRVWSGAS
-1467 ASFFGNGS
+1467 ASFFSNDS

-1521 TLALYSDALFKHGEL
+1521 TLALYSDALFRHGEL

-1544 LNGDKGFESEN
+1544 LNGDKGFESES

>member
-11 LIVWLFASIAQAQ
+11 LIVLLFASIAQAQ

-37 DFGQGYGAFNG
+37 DFGQNKGAFSGNG
-48 ENSGKA
+48 S
-54 NTSNG
+54 
-59 TTLTGK
+59 TTITGK

-166 SQTDKDSEKEKQ
+166 SQNDKDSEKEKQ
-178 NLERLKTELNNF
+178 NLERLKTELDNF

-204 GIIKLRGTMDY
+204 GIIKLRGTKDY

-258 MVFNYKPDLN
+258 MVFNYKPDSN

-281 IYAFNQK
+281 IYAFNQT

-308 NAKIS
+308 DAKIS

-335 TEPNLNKWML
+335 TEPNLNKWIL
-345 SNTTL
+345 NNTTL

-363 TLQNNKDIIFSGGG
+363 TLQNNKDIIFKGGG
-377 KIEVQSGIY
+377 TIEVQSGIY

-401 NSATS
+401 SSATS
-406 TKPTRYIFTNKDD
+406 AKPTRYIFTNKDD
-419 KTANIFAGSGLDIG
+419 KANIFAGSGLDIG

-459 IKTNYTPTN
+459 VKTDYEAK
-468 TSENLGTLKIGEGK
+468 SGENLGTLKIGEGK
-482 VTLDTTKKAF
+482 VTLDTTTKAF
-492 ENIYI
+492 DNIYI
-497 TSGRGELALKA
+497 TSGRGELALVS
-508 GKAEALGAEKS
+508 GKAQALGAS
-519 TNSASGANLANSYKL
+519 PTATNGVNSANSATSANSYTL
-534 AQENTNNMGFYFGTG
+534 AQDKTDNMGFYFGKG

-563 TIAANDSKAIITNSN
+563 TIAANDSKAIITNSVSGTAVN
-578 ASVQSTLEI
+578 LEI
-587 QGFKYNNNGTKDSTQ
+587 QGYGYKENGEKDSTK
-602 KADTII
+602 KANTII
-608 HASFGDNTNG
+608 HASIGDNTNS
-618 ANGANLNLIYNG
+618 ANGANLNLIYKG
-630 DKTLTNRHSEG
+630 DKTPTTRHSERS
-641 ANATEES
+641 EES
-648 KSNRLDSS
+648 ISTHSVDSS

-667 SNTTQTTKALQG
+667 S
-679 SGASLIFDGHINI
+679 LIFDGHINI
-692 QGELKAKDG
+692 QGALKAENA

-709 TTHATISDEKIRE
+709 TTHATISDKSIRDKI
-722 QIKNAESGTSAAM
+722 QNAESGTSAAM

-749 PDWDSRNFTIGS
+749 PDWDSRNFNIEK

-778 NANITADSTSQIN
+778 TADIKADSSSQIH
-791 FGGRHFIDSKDGK
+791 FGGKHFIDERDGK

-810 FSYQQGVESGELNAD
+810 FSYQQIVESGELLG

-830 SSYSGTIKANG
+830 SSYSGTITASG
-841 TAITSKFANF
+841 TAITSKFFDF
-851 APNLELKNGAKL
+851 APNLTLTNGANLK
-863 NATNLTLNTNSNL
+863 ATNLTLNTNSNL
-876 NLSGN
+876 NLSGK
-881 STAEVGNLIFKGF
+881 STAEVGNLIFKDF
-894 TNNDFASKFKLN
+894 TNGNDFSNKFTLDSSKFEVK
-906 ETSTFSVTQALSFD
+906 ESFTFD
-920 SSTFDLSNLSNAN
+920 NSTFDLDTLKTTTINNLT
-933 SGLKLPTEYNLYAFN
+933 LPKEYNLYAFN
-948 GSTITATNEFKNT
+948 GSQITAKDFQNT
-961 KENAEFML
+961 KENAEFVL
-969 DKSTFTAANG
+969 DGQSTTFNATNG
-979 VSFQSTNLNLNL
+979 VSFKGVKMSVQNEAKFTANNLKFDAKSTIDLTNNAKFELTNGLQTQDLNLNL
-991 SNSSTMSINSFKS
+991 SNSST
-1004 TGETSLIIKQGST
+1004 
-1017 LKTTGDMI
+1017 
-1025 FDKATIKLANDKS
+1025 
-1038 NLNANNLTLN
+1038 LNANSLTSNGASTINLNDNAVLTITDIFTSENL
-1048 EKSSIILD
+1048 
-1056 DKATLTLENALSS
+1056 TLTLEN
-1069 KDLTLTLKNE
+1069 E
-1079 SKFNAKTLTASGVV
+1079 SKFTANTLTASGVV
-1093 NLQGDK
+1093 KLQGDK
-1099 NATLTLDTLTLD
+1099 NATLTLDTLNLNNG
-1111 NAQANIN
+1111 NA
-1118 AKADI
+1118 
-1123 KNLTLNNTKET
+1123 TLNANGSITNLNLNNVKET
-1134 AIGENV
+1134 KIGENV
-1140 SITTLTLKES
+1140 SITTLNLTDS
-1150 TANLQNLNTNSL
+1150 TANLQNLNTKLPQSITLNE
-1162 KSIDLKSNS
+1162 KSTLQ
-1171 NLYFNELNLNDF
+1171 LNELNLNT
-1183 DKNGLNLMSDENSQ
+1183 NSIQLTSDDSSQ
-1197 AHIKRLIYDAK
+1197 AHIKRLIYDA
-1208 NAQTNGTS
+1208 QTNGANIAP
-1216 KIPQSNLS
+1216 KSNLS

-1232 NVGKNLGKTQGTEQ
+1232 NVGKNLGQNKQGTEQ
-1246 DKLNKDLLTLEFSKN
+1246 DKLDKDLLTLEFSKN
-1261 LELKNGASLDISFA
+1261 LELKNGTKLEVSFA
-1275 EAVKKDS
+1275 DIVKKDNAELKIGEYYKVFTATS
-1282 TDLIFDKDYKIFS
+1282 LISNGVNMSLNFERDTGLFVEGKFEQNSFLVKFLTDNPKTFV
-1295 ASTLTSSNLNIN
+1295 NLH
-1307 FKNFNG
+1307 
-1313 TSFNETNFFA
+1313 S
-1323 TGRLD
+1323 R
-1328 NNAFFVQFVREN
+1328 VN
-1340 PRNFGNLN
+1340 PQYL
-1348 PHIKNP
+1348 
-1354 AHSPLLEILL
+1354 SLLEILL
-1364 QHNKNDTSIDK
+1364 QHNQNDESINKTLMGDEK
-1375 AVNMSDYTALNQR
+1375 ALNTR

-1424 NHFTTA
+1424 NRFTTA

-1458 QNRAWSGAS
+1458 QNRVWSGAS
-1467 ASFFGNGS
+1467 ASFFSNDS

-1521 TLALYSDALFKHGEL
+1521 TLALYSDALFRHGEL

-1544 LNGDKGFESEN
+1544 LNGDKGFESES

>member
-11 LIVWLFASIAQAQ
+11 LIVLLFASIAQAQ

-37 DFGQGYGAFNG
+37 DFGQNKGAFSGNG
-48 ENSGKA
+48 S
-54 NTSNG
+54 
-59 TTLTGK
+59 TTITGK
-65 DGTQVS
+65 DGTKFTIPQT
-71 VPNVP
+71 P
-76 NFSASSNYGSLTSV
+76 NFSASSNNGNLAAV

-101 SSPESVP
+101 TSPEQP
-108 ELTKWG
+108 ESTQELRKWG
-114 LSNYKIANQPISD
+114 LTLYTIAKMD
-127 TSGEIYGTS
+127 TADASGFKNSVS

-146 RFDKYVVEG
+146 RFDKYIVEG
-155 QVDMLDIDNTT
+155 QVDMLDIDNNEKKDDT
-166 SQTDKDSEKEKQ
+166 SKDQQNIAKFKEQ
-178 NLERLKTELNNF
+178 LEQF
-190 KHTDGNVYLYQAGS
+190 KDDSGKIYIYQAGS
-204 GIIKLRGTMDY
+204 GVIDLRNNSPYSKTDL
-215 QGQMNAAQNGETKGG
+215 NRLENGETKGG
-230 GFGTLDYETIQY
+230 GFAILNVNSATYYNLINCNDCP
-242 ADLVKCQNCAT
+242 DLY
-253 GDNRG
+253 GEE
-258 MVFNYKPDLN
+258 YKPDSRGITFTYNANTEGN

-281 IYAFNQK
+281 IYAYNK
-288 TNQWVLL
+288 ANNKWILL
-295 GVVSE
+295 GVTSSATKGSNQANIAAV
-300 SYEHLGLN
+300 
-308 NAKIS
+308 
-313 FASNKDLQDYQSKFE
+313 SNKDLLDFQQQFE
-328 QTINLKM
+328 QKINLKIQDPADAN
-335 TEPNLNKWML
+335 TWILKGNNL
-345 SNTTL
+345 T
-350 EYGARGDTPKDSH
+350 YQQRGDTPKQ
-363 TLQNNKDIIFSGGG
+363 TVNLQLNKDIIFSGGG
-377 KIEVQSGIY
+377 GTIEVQSDIN
-386 RNNSGY
+386 RNMSGY
-392 AGGFVFTAD
+392 AGGFVFAD
-401 NSATS
+401 AT
-406 TKPTRYIFTNKDD
+406 TKTTYKFTNEQGK
-419 KTANIFAGSGLDIG
+419 NYSFIGSGLDIG

-459 IKTNYTPTN
+459 VKTDYTPTS

-508 GKAEALGAEKS
+508 GKAEALGATKN
-519 TNSASGANLANSYKL
+519 TNSASSATLANSYKL
-534 AQENTNNMGFYFGTG
+534 AQENTNNMGFYFGKG

-578 ASVQSTLEI
+578 TSLVDLEI
-587 QGFKYNNNGTKDSTQ
+587 QGFKYKDDGKKDSTQ

-608 HASFGDNTNG
+608 HASIGDNT
-618 ANGANLNLIYNG
+618 NGANLNLIYNG
-630 DKTLTNRHSEG
+630 NKTAVNRHSERS
-641 ANATEES
+641 EES
-648 KSNRLDSS
+648 ISTNLVDSS
-656 LSTKAQNDSTA
+656 ATLSPQNDST
-667 SNTTQTTKALQG
+667 
-679 SGASLIFDGHINI
+679 ASLIFDGHINI
-692 QGELKAKDG
+692 KGELKAENA

-722 QIKNAESGTSAAM
+722 QITKAESGTSQKM
-735 PNYMDLSKPSTLNQ
+735 PDYMDLSKPSTLNQ
-749 PDWDSRNFTIGS
+749 PDWDSRNFTIGG

-778 NANITADSTSQIN
+778 KADINADGNSQIN
-791 FGGRHFIDSKDGK
+791 FGGKHFIDERDGK
-804 NVIGSG
+804 NIGGSG
-810 FSYQQGVESGELNAD
+810 FSYYQFVKSGDLKDES
-825 ETYKD
+825 YKD
-830 SSYSGTIKANG
+830 SSYNGTIKASG
-841 TAITSKFANF
+841 TTITSKFFDF
-851 APNLELKNGAKL
+851 APNLTLTNGANLK
-863 NATNLTLNTNSNL
+863 ATNLTLNSTN
-876 NLSGN
+876 
-881 STAEVGNLIFKGF
+881 TLIFKNG
-894 TNNDFASKFKLN
+894 
-906 ETSTFSVTQALSFD
+906 STAQIDNLIVKE
-920 SSTFDLSNLSNAN
+920 LSNLDGKITLNNSSKFEVKESFTFDKSNFN
-933 SGLKLPTEYNLYAFN
+933 LNNLQSNTLTLPTEYNLYAFN
-948 GSTITATNEFKNT
+948 GSTITTANFTNS
-961 KENAEFML
+961 KENAQFIVQNSSFTATNVSFTQNAFMTL
-969 DKSTFTAANG
+969 DKGNLTLTNGLQSAN
-979 VSFQSTNLNLNL
+979 LDLNL
-991 SNSSTMSINSFKS
+991 SNSSTMNLTSLNS
-1004 TGETSLIIKQGST
+1004 TGETSLIIRQGST
-1017 LKTTGDMI
+1017 LKTTGDMS

-1069 KDLTLTLKNE
+1069 KDLTLTLENE
-1079 SKFNAKTLTASGVV
+1079 SKFTANTLNASGVLNLNADEKSKITLTTLDLQKG
-1093 NLQGDK
+1093 NLQ
-1099 NATLTLDTLTLD
+1099 
-1111 NAQANIN
+1111 NISQ
-1118 AKADI
+1118 
-1123 KNLTLNNTKET
+1123 
-1134 AIGENV
+1134 NV
-1140 SITTLTLKES
+1140 DITTLKLTES
-1150 TANLQNLNTNSL
+1150 TANLELLNGQIPKTIDLKTNSTLRLNELNLNTNSITL
-1162 KSIDLKSNS
+1162 KSDDSSK
-1171 NLYFNELNLNDF
+1171 
-1183 DKNGLNLMSDENSQ
+1183 
-1197 AHIKRLIYDAK
+1197 AHIKKLIYDTTK
-1208 NAQTNGTS
+1208 AQANGT
-1216 KIPQSNLS
+1216 KTAPQSNLS

-1232 NVGKNLGKTQGTEQ
+1232 NVGKNLGQNKQGTEQ
-1246 DKLNKDLLTLEFSKN
+1246 EKLNKDLLTLEFGKTLTLQSSAT
-1261 LELKNGASLDISFA
+1261 LQVSFA
-1275 EAVKKDS
+1275 DIVKKDS
-1282 TDLIFDKDYKIFS
+1282 TDLIFNKDYKIFTAGS
-1295 ASTLTSSNLNIN
+1295 LIYGDNLDIKLNLA
-1307 FKNFNG
+1307 G
-1313 TSFNETNFFA
+1313 SESNFFA
-1323 TGRLD
+1323 TGKFQD
-1328 NNAFFVQFVREN
+1328 NAFLVEFRRDD

-1364 QHNKNDTSIDK
+1364 QHNKNDESIDK

-1424 NHFTTA
+1424 NRFTTA

-1458 QNRAWSGAS
+1458 QNRVWSGAS
-1467 ASFFGNGS
+1467 ASFFSNDS

-1521 TLALYSDALFKHGEL
+1521 TLALYSDALFRHGEL

-1544 LNGDKGFESEN
+1544 LNGDKGFESES

-1698 FKADVQVGYRF
+1698 FKADVQVGCRF